1 MSTFKCEKVIKALTD
16 RIPTDGPKICDKVN
30 AVYLFEI
37 EEKKGG
43 PVKKWTVDLK
53 NKPGKNQLTS
63 RILQGGR
70 ARKSRLHLHYD

>member
-1 MSTFKCEKVIKALTD
+1 MSFKCEKVINALKEI
-16 RIPTDGPKICDKVN
+16 IPTEGPKICKKVN

-53 NKPGKNQLTS
+53 NAPGKHQIIF
-63 RILQGGR
+63 RILQRGR
-70 ARKSRLHLHYD
+70 TWQGRLHLHNA

>member
-1 MSTFKCEKVIKALTD
+1 MPFKCEKVINALTD
-16 RIPTDGPKICDKVN
+16 RIPIDGPKICDKVN

-53 NKPGKNQLTS
+53 NKPGKKPTYF

-70 ARKSRLHLHYD
+70 AR

>member
-1 MSTFKCEKVIKALTD
+1 MPFKCEKVISALTD
-16 RIPTDGPKICDKVN
+16 RIPVDGPKICDKVN

-53 NKPGKNQLTS
+53 NKPGKKSAYFKDLVRRASTVRLTVPS
-63 RILQGGR
+63 
-70 ARKSRLHLHYD
+70 

>member
-1 MSTFKCEKVIKALTD
+1 MPFKCEKVINALTE
-16 RIPTDGPKICDKVN
+16 RIPVDGPKICEKVN

-53 NKPGKNQLTS
+53 NKPGKKP
-63 RILQGGR
+63 
-70 ARKSRLHLHYD
+70 AYF